1 MPTSWLCCHV
11 SLPGLGDNTA
21 FFLTCRLLLLSAFPA
36 GEILVR
42 VFSRLA
48 TARELRDLSLPKAR
62 TGRELKDTQ
71 VFRALKCLPSAELF

>member
-1 MPTSWLCCHV
+1 M
-11 SLPGLGDNTA
+11 
-21 FFLTCRLLLLSAFPA
+21 
-36 GEILVR
+36 R

-48 TARELRDLSLPKAR
+48 AARELRDLSLPKAR